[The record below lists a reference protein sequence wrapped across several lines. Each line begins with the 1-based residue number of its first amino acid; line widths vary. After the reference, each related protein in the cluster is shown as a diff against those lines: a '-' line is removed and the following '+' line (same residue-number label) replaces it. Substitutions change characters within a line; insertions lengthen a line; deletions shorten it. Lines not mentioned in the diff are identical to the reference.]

1 MKQFCLLLLLVPF
14 FSCKQKVELTKT
26 ETQNITESVYA
37 SGKIK
42 SRGQYEVF
50 ATVSGIIAQ
59 MRVKEGD
66 QVKKGDVLFTLINEA
81 PQLSQENAAITARY
95 QSVQA
100 NLDKLN
106 EAQANIDL
114 ARTKLQNDSLLL
126 ARQRNLWASEIG
138 SRNDLEQR
146 ELAAKNSRLAYQT
159 ALLRYKQLQQQLT
172 FSEQQ
177 SKKSLQISSTVSGDY
192 AVRAKQD
199 GKVYNVTKEVGEAV
213 NPQTPVAVIGSGKDF
228 ILELQVD
235 EYDVAKIALGQKVLV
250 TMDSYKGQ
258 VFEAT
263 VTKVDPYLNER
274 SRSATIEATFTK
286 GPPNLFPNLTA
297 EANVLLRVKEGALT
311 IPRSYLVDET
321 YVLLQGGEKK
331 KIATGVKDYQR
342 VEVLSGLNKDDVIQ
356 KPHD

>member
-1 MKQFCLLLLLVPF
+1 MKQFCLLLLLIAF
-14 FSCKQKVELTKT
+14 FSCKQKVELTKA

-37 SGKIK
+37 SGRIK

-50 ATVSGIIAQ
+50 ATVSGIVAQ

-66 QVKKGDVLFTLINEA
+66 QVRKGDVLFTLVNEA

-138 SRNDLEQR
+138 SRNELEQR

-192 AVRAKQD
+192 TVRAKQD
-199 GKVYNVTKEVGEAV
+199 GKVYNVTKEAGEAV
-213 NPQTPVAVIGSGKDF
+213 NPQTPVAVIGSGNDF

-263 VTKVDPYLNER
+263 VTKIDPYLNER
-274 SRSATIEATFTK
+274 SRSATIEAAFTK

-321 YVLLQGGEKK
+321 YVLLQNGEKK
-331 KIATGVKDYQR
+331 KITTGVKDYQR